1 MLGIVS
7 MFVTLLTS
15 RVSSD
20 DWVVTAELD
29 ADQVANL
36 RARMPVW
43 EHRRLK
49 G

>member
-1 MLGIVS
+1 MGEGPGL
-7 MFVTLLTS
+7 
-15 RVSSD
+15 
-20 DWVVTAELD
+20 VTAELD